1 MLEGFF
7 DIRYG
12 GVTQVFHWA
21 TALLVLIAFIYGPG
35 RPEDRVYALAL
46 DSERRLHET
55 LGLYVIALAVLR
67 VLWRLIAQGPA
78 MPPKARWMHLS
89 SRARG
94 SCAC

>member
-46 DSERRLHET
+46 DSERRLHGT
-55 LGLYVIALAVLR
+55 LGLCVIAPAVPH
-67 VLWRLIAQGPA
+67 VLWRL
-78 MPPKARWMHLS
+78 ARRAPTHLG
-89 SRARG
+89 ARCRHPVLG
-94 SCAC
+94 A